1 MLAYILAVLVGM
13 SSVGLYLWAFFFP
26 EIHRKQDF
34 IWSGVGLF
42 YALFLWLYAHQV
54 TGGILVG
61 QTTSVALLGWFA
73 WETFKLRRQL
83 VPVNRSTSP
92 IAPNP
97 TQHQN
102 QRDSQPKAV
111 KPTTKTPP
119 QSPSPTPS
127 APIPTPTPIVTTAQT
142 APVATSIPLAQTKVP
157 PATPGSVPTT
167 SKAAPPQPTPQP
179 ANAVPTK
186 VVPSNPTSSTTSS
199 PANASPPQISQ
210 SIDSVVPVKISATT
224 PTISPAAKSIDV
236 TEEAWIKLEVK
247 PAPAPVKPLGMPV
260 QPPTAAKVEVQSPAV
275 VPEIVTKSTPTD
287 PAPTI
292 TELES
297 ENWV

>member
-1 MLAYILAVLVGM
+1 MLAYILAVLVGT

-83 VPVNRSTSP
+83 VPIDRSTVTV
-92 IAPNP
+92 APNP
-97 TQHQN
+97 TQPQN
-102 QRDSQPKAV
+102 QRDSKPKAV
-111 KPTTKTPP
+111 KP
-119 QSPSPTPS
+119 SI
-127 APIPTPTPIVTTAQT
+127 APTPTPTPTPTVVTTKT
-142 APVATSIPLAQTKVP
+142 APVVTSIPLDRTKVP
-157 PATPGSVPTT
+157 PATPRSAPA
-167 SKAAPPQPTPQP
+167 SKAAPPQPTKPVNTAP
-179 ANAVPTK
+179 VP
-186 VVPSNPTSSTTSS
+186 VVPSNPTASPTTSS
-199 PANASPPQISQ
+199 PAADVPAKISR
-210 SIDSVVPVKISATT
+210 SIDVPVQVATPAPTST
-224 PTISPAAKSIDV
+224 PTPSAANNSIDV
-236 TEEAWIKLEVK
+236 TEETWIKLEVK
-247 PAPAPVKPLGMPV
+247 PAPALAKPLGTPA
-260 QPPTAAKVEVQSPAV
+260 QPPTAAKAEAQSTAV
-275 VPEIVTKSTPTD
+275 VPEIVTQNPPTD
-287 PAPTI
+287 PAQAT